1 MYVTINKSSLEGEV
15 RVPGSKSHTIRAVL
29 LALLAKG
36 ISIIENPL
44 ESGDGESAIEA
55 ARAFGAKVTKQ
66 GNRLIIE
73 GRGVPLLAPEKDIDT
88 RNSGTTTSFVTSL
101 ATLADGE
108 TVITGDEQIQ
118 QRPIKT
124 LVDALN
130 SLGCSVFFSC
140 EGSQSPPLLIKGG
153 LEGGKVQ
160 LDGFNSQ
167 FVSALLLASPMAKS
181 RTEITVLNPLEKPY
195 VQMTLDWM
203 RRFDVV
209 VASNEPEYTEFSLE
223 GNQRYTSGNFSIPSD
238 WSAVAFPLVA
248 ALVTDSHLTI
258 PGLDFSDSQGD
269 KGVVDILI
277 SMGAD
282 ISKDTENQRLIIRGG
297 RTLRGN
303 PVIDLGDIPDALPAL
318 CVAALHAVGKTTF
331 TNLKHVR
338 VKESDRVLVMAE
350 ELGKLGAKITIDSDT
365 MTVTGGLALSGGILS
380 SHNDHRVA
388 MALTGAALM
397 ANGEVRIN
405 DVGCTEVSYP
415 NFFSSLINVG
425 AAIAVHEEEITS

>member
-1 MYVTINKSSLEGEV
+1 MYVTINKSSLVGEV

-29 LALLAKG
+29 LATLARG
-36 ISIIENPL
+36 VSIIENPL
-44 ESGDGESAIEA
+44 ETGDGASAIEA
-55 ARAFGAKVTKQ
+55 AKAFGATVTRE
-66 GNRLIIE
+66 GNRLVIE
-73 GRGVPLLAPEKDIDT
+73 GRGVPLLAPENGIDT
-88 RNSGTTTSFVTSL
+88 KNSGTTTSFVTSL

-118 QRPIKT
+118 QRPIRT

-130 SLGCSVFFSC
+130 SLGCSVTIIR
-140 EGSQSPPLLIKGG
+140 EGSQSPPLLVKGG
-153 LEGGKVQ
+153 LDGGNVH

-167 FVSALLLASPMAKS
+167 FVSSLLLASPLAGN

-203 RRFDVV
+203 RRFGAVV
-209 VASNEPEYTEFSLE
+209 TSNEPEYTQFALE
-223 GNQRYTSGNFSIPSD
+223 GNQRYKGGSFSIPSD

-248 ALVTDSHLTI
+248 ALATESQLTI

-282 ISKDTENQRLIIRGG
+282 IEKDEEARTLTVRGG
-297 RTLRGN
+297 RTLKGGQ
-303 PVIDLGDIPDALPAL
+303 VIDLGDIPDALPAL
-318 CVAALHAVGKTTF
+318 CVAALLADGETTF
-331 TNLKHVR
+331 TNLRHVR

-350 ELGKLGAKITIDSDT
+350 ELGKLGARITIGPDT
-365 MTVTGGLALSGGILS
+365 MTVHGGGTLGPGVLN
-380 SHNDHRVA
+380 SHGDHRVA
-388 MALTGAALM
+388 MALAGSALM
-397 ANGEVRIN
+397 ADGEVTIN

-415 NFFSSLINVG
+415 NFFTSLASVG
-425 AAIAVHEEEITS
+425 AAIVLHADDGPS